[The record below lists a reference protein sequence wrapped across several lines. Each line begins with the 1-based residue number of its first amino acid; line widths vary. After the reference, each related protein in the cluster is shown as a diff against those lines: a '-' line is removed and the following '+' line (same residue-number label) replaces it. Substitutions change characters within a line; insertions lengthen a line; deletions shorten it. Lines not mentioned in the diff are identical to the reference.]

1 MPPFVFADFL
11 ATLPT
16 LPTVLAFIAVAT
28 VYTWRVLERR
38 KRASQDRTQ
47 RERMRAAA
55 MQRAQFEAISR
66 IRANHD
72 KGAA

>member
-11 ATLPT
+11 ATMPT
-16 LPTVLAFIAVAT
+16 LPVVLAFIAVAT

-38 KRASQDRTQ
+38 ERAFHAQQQ
-47 RERMRAAA
+47 RDRMRAAA